1 MTEKVEIDPRDIFL
15 KGKNVI
21 LKVLTREDVINS
33 GWYGWFNDEILC
45 KTLQKHYF
53 PNTLE
58 AQMAFWENTIKIPNN
73 KLQLGICLID
83 GGPIVGIVSL
93 NNIDH
98 INSKAE
104 ISAVIAEKEARNITV
119 FVESC
124 NLLFNHA
131 FYSLNLQRIYGGS
144 ISEDLVNLMC
154 RILKCKK
161 EGISRRD
168 IFKDGRYHDAYR
180 YSLLREE
187 FQQLDTPVA

>member
-1 MTEKVEIDPRDIFL
+1 MTEKAAIDPRDIFL
-15 KGKNVI
+15 KGKKII
-21 LKVLTREDVINS
+21 LKVLTRDDVLNS

-53 PNTLE
+53 PNSVE
-58 AQMAFWENTIKIPNN
+58 AQMAFWESNVKNCSS

-104 ISAVIAEKEARNITV
+104 ISAIIAEKEARNIAV

-124 NLLFNHA
+124 NLLFKHA
-131 FYSLNLQRIYGGS
+131 FFTLNLQRIYGGS
-144 ISEDLVNLMC
+144 ISEDLVDLMC
-154 RILKCKK
+154 RMLSCKR
-161 EGISRRD
+161 EGIARRD
-168 IFKDGRYHDAYR
+168 IFKDGTYHDAHR
-180 YSLLREE
+180 YSLLRDE
-187 FQQLDTPVA
+187 FSQL